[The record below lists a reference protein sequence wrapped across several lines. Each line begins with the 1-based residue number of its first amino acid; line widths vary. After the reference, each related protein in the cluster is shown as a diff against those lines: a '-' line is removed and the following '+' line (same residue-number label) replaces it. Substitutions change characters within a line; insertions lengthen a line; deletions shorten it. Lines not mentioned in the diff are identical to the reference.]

1 MGKLLFSQW
10 VVTTMATL
18 IGLGSFSAG
27 QTSFAASNPWSRA
40 IGEAKELQD
49 ETEDLRNRLNRLYA
63 GSPAAQL
70 SCSLDNSASAIVE
83 MVKLGADYY
92 QLQIGLQTFKSIQMQ
107 LYHVVATDCRIHHD
121 QTTTRYLQKVED
133 RYNYLVNDLA
143 KCRLPTSCPTH
154 GIQSYSNPWAL
165 PSPYPSA
172 QPAIPPGYSMP
183 PVIPFGGTPYQEV
196 PNQSTPNEV
205 PRYWQGSL
213 PPNSHYPRSTY
224 DFEPNGAYS
233 REMNPNYPTAIS
245 SYKSIPIDRPTQV
258 ERAPIAAEVLSL
270 IIQRAASR

>member
-10 VVTTMATL
+10 IVTTMATL
-18 IGLGSFSAG
+18 ISLGSFFAG
-27 QTSFAASNPWSRA
+27 QTSFAATNPWSRA
-40 IGEAKELQD
+40 IGEAKELQW

-70 SCSLDNSASAIVE
+70 SCSLDNSASAVVE
-83 MVKLGADYY
+83 MVKCGADYY
-92 QLQIGLQTFKSIQMQ
+92 QLQMGLQTFKSIQLQ
-107 LYHVVATDCRIHHD
+107 LCHLVANDCRIHHD
-121 QTTTRYLQKVED
+121 QTTARYLKKVED

-143 KCRLPTSCPTH
+143 KCRMPTSCPTP

-183 PVIPFGGTPYQEV
+183 PVIPFGGTPYQEI
-196 PNQSTPNEV
+196 PNQNTPNEV

-213 PPNSHYPRSTY
+213 QPSNSYPRSTY
-224 DFEPNGAYS
+224 DFEPNGVHP
-233 REMNPNYPTAIS
+233 REMNPNFPTAIS
-245 SYKSIPIDRPTQV
+245 SYKSVPIDRPAQV
-258 ERAPIAAEVLSL
+258 ERPPVAAEILSL
-270 IIQRAASR
+270 LIQRAASR